1 MHIGQKDNILELPNL
16 EHQIRFEWPEV
27 LMEMGDELNVAFE
40 VTVSEDLLPQNV
52 LQELLL
58 LLLLPQKKLAFGTTF
73 F

>member
-1 MHIGQKDNILELPNL
+1 L

-58 LLLLPQKKLAFGTTF
+58 LLLLPQKKLAFGTTI
-73 F
+73 

>member
-1 MHIGQKDNILELPNL
+1 MHLGQQDNILELPNL

-58 LLLLPQKKLAFGTTF
+58 LLLLPQKKLAFGTTI
-73 F
+73 